1 MRAWWTLP
9 SNQFLEVNDA
19 VQEVSEQELPE
30 LGAEAGG
37 MGFRRSF
44 DGNWLANFRAVEL
57 WWRCCF
63 RKQRCQGQ
71 PTDSLSLRGLV
82 VTPNSDLTYF
92 SSEEF
97 LSLASELYVYIYICN
112 LSTMV
117 KLHHIWQNRYA
128 TRLSTPQETK
138 PSDICSITH
147 TSKSR
152 LLVEEWRVKSES
164 TLEWVKKRDKRISVS
179 IIR

>member
-1 MRAWWTLP
+1 
-9 SNQFLEVNDA
+9 
-19 VQEVSEQELPE
+19 
-30 LGAEAGG
+30 
-37 MGFRRSF
+37 
-44 DGNWLANFRAVEL
+44 
-57 WWRCCF
+57 
-63 RKQRCQGQ
+63 
-71 PTDSLSLRGLV
+71 
-82 VTPNSDLTYF
+82 
-92 SSEEF
+92 
-97 LSLASELYVYIYICN
+97 
-112 LSTMV
+112 MV

-152 LLVEEWRVKSES
+152 LLAEERRVKSES